1 MVLGCGNK
9 ITFWGVSLP
18 IIGKM
23 NEAVGPQLGE
33 EEILSTD
40 GEAVA

>member
-18 IIGKM
+18 IIGK

-33 EEILSTD
+33 DEILSTH